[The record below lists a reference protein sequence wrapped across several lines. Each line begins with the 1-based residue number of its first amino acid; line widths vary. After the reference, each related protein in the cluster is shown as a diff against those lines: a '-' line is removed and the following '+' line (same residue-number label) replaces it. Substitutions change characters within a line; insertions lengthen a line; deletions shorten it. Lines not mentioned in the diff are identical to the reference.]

1 MRNQRVLQLKKE
13 SYIMYLSPRK
23 KLFVDTATEM
33 FGAGSV
39 ITNSQLKEA
48 SAAAGVPKAGWFKK
62 ACKVGYNQYK
72 LPSEENAVVPAT
84 ALVPNED
91 AVSTVSLV
99 ATNMEK
105 QDLVPSLFEGFVPWG
120 NFSLIEKV
128 VKSGMFYPIF
138 VTGLSGNGKTLM
150 IEQVCAKLKK
160 ELIRINITIETD
172 EDDLLGGFRLVNGE
186 TKFVPGPVIEA
197 MERGCT
203 LLLDECDLGSN
214 KLLALQPV
222 LEGKGVFLK
231 KINKWI
237 TAKPGFNVMA
247 TANTKG
253 KGSED
258 GRFIGTNILN
268 EAFLERFAVT
278 MEQPYAAVATE
289 IKIITLAMGKYGV
302 EDVEFAKNLV
312 TWADVI
318 RKTFYDGGVDEVIST
333 RRLDH
338 IVKAF
343 AIFGDKMQAIELC
356 VARFD
361 DDTKASFMDLYTK
374 IDAGIIEEEEASNP
388 LLDGMEEIEEPAF

>member
-1 MRNQRVLQLKKE
+1 
-13 SYIMYLSPRK
+13 MYLSPRK
-23 KLFVDTATEM
+23 KLFVDTASDM
-33 FGAGSV
+33 FGNGSTISKSESIEV
-39 ITNSQLKEA
+39 SKKLGIPKPTWFWKGCKE
-48 SAAAGVPKAGWFKK
+48 
-62 ACKVGYNQYK
+62 GYNQFL
-72 LPSEENAVVPAT
+72 LPSENVPAPVVST
-84 ALVPNED
+84 PEASD
-91 AVSTVSLV
+91 AVSTVNLV

-105 QDLVPSLFEGFVPWG
+105 QDLVPDLFEGFVPWG

-128 VKSGMFYPIF
+128 VKSGMFYPVF

-150 IEQVCAKLKK
+150 IEQIHAKLKK

-237 TAKPGFNVMA
+237 SAKEGFNVMA

-268 EAFLERFAVT
+268 EAFLERFAIT
-278 MEQPYAAVATE
+278 IEQPYPAAVTE
-289 IKIITLAMGKYGV
+289 KKIVIGSMKKYGAV
-302 EDVEFAKNLV
+302 DKEFADNLV
-312 TWADVI
+312 TWAEVI
-318 RKTFYDGGVDEVIST
+318 RKTFFDGGVDEVIST

-343 AIFGDKMQAIELC
+343 AIFGDKLQSIELC

-361 DDTKASFMDLYTK
+361 EDTKMSFMDLYTK
-374 IDAGIIEEEEASNP
+374 IDAGISIEEEEEDS
-388 LLDGMEEIEEPAF
+388 LIEDTSEEDDESPF

>member
-1 MRNQRVLQLKKE
+1 MLVQLLQNAELKKH
-13 SYIMYLSPRK
+13 LL
-23 KLFVDTATEM
+23 KL
-33 FGAGSV
+33 
-39 ITNSQLKEA
+39 
-48 SAAAGVPKAGWFKK
+48 GVPNPTWFWGS
-62 ACKVGYNQYK
+62 CKIGYNK
-72 LPSEENAVVPAT
+72 FELPSENAP
-84 ALVPNED
+84 
-91 AVSTVSLV
+91 VSTTTTDAPSENVVMNLV

-105 QDLVPSLFEGFVPWG
+105 QDLVPSPFEGFVPWG
-120 NFSLIEKV
+120 NYGNLKKII
-128 VKSGMFYPIF
+128 KSGMFYPVF

-150 IEQVCAKLKK
+150 IEQLHAELKK

-172 EDDLLGGFRLVNGE
+172 EDDLLGGFRLVAGE

-237 TAKPGFNVMA
+237 TPKDGFNVMA

-268 EAFLERFAVT
+268 EAFLERFAIT
-278 MEQPYAAVATE
+278 IEQPYPAASTE
-289 IKIITLAMGKYGV
+289 KKIVMGSMKKYGSV
-302 EDVEFAKNLV
+302 DKEFADNLV
-312 TWADVI
+312 TWAEVI

-343 AIFGDKMQAIELC
+343 TIFGDKMQSIEMC

-361 DDTKASFMDLYTK
+361 EDTKESFMDLYTK
-374 IDAGIIEEEEASNP
+374 IDAGISVEEETSNP
-388 LLDGMEEIEEPAF
+388 LLDDMEEEEHPF

>member
-1 MRNQRVLQLKKE
+1 
-13 SYIMYLSPRK
+13 
-23 KLFVDTATEM
+23 VDTAAKM
-33 FGAGSV
+33 FGDGAV
-39 ITNSQLKEA
+39 LTKAQKHEA
-48 SAAAGVPKAGWFKK
+48 ADKAGIPYPTWFGKSFS
-62 ACKVGYNQYK
+62 VGYNAYK
-72 LPSEENAVVPAT
+72 LPSEESDASVSAIATETSTASDNAVVNLIA
-84 ALVPNED
+84 
-91 AVSTVSLV
+91 S
-99 ATNMEK
+99 NMEK
-105 QDLVPSLFEGFVPWG
+105 ENLVPGLFEGFVAWG
-120 NFSLIEKV
+120 HFGKIEKI
-128 VKSGMFYPIF
+128 VKSGLFYPIF

-150 IEQVCAKLKK
+150 VEQVHAKLKK
-160 ELIRINITIETD
+160 ELIRVNITIETD
-172 EDDLLGGFRLVNGE
+172 EDDLLGGFRLVNGN

-222 LEGKGVFLK
+222 LEGKGIFLK

-237 TAKPGFNVMA
+237 RPKDGFNVMA

-278 MEQPYAAVATE
+278 FEQPYASAATE
-289 IKIITLAMGKYGV
+289 KKIVVNSMKKYEKV
-302 EDVEFAKNLV
+302 DEAFATNLV
-312 TWADVI
+312 TWAEVI
-318 RKTFYDGGVDEVIST
+318 RKTFYDGGIDELIST

-343 AIFGDKMQAIELC
+343 AIFGDKMESIELC

-361 DDTKASFMDLYTK
+361 DDTKASFLDLYTK
-374 IDAGIIEEEEASNP
+374 IDAGIITSDEEDKVDDPQAAPRIVPVCEEA
-388 LLDGMEEIEEPAF
+388 F

>member
-1 MRNQRVLQLKKE
+1 MN
-13 SYIMYLSPRK
+13 LSPRK

-33 FGAGSV
+33 FGAGAV
-39 ITNSQLKEA
+39 INKQQVI
-48 SAAAGVPKAGWFKK
+48 SARDKAGIPYPFWLGKY
-62 ACKVGYNQYK
+62 CKVGYNQFK
-72 LPSEENAVVPAT
+72 LPSENAPTTTTTTEAPSENVVM
-84 ALVPNED
+84 N
-91 AVSTVSLV
+91 LV

-105 QDLVPSLFEGFVPWG
+105 QDLVPSPFEGFVPWG
-120 NFSLIEKV
+120 NYGNIKKII
-128 VKSGMFYPIF
+128 KSGMFYPVF

-150 IEQVCAKLKK
+150 IEQLHAELKK

-172 EDDLLGGFRLVNGE
+172 EDDLLGGFRLVAGE

-237 TAKPGFNVMA
+237 TPKDGFNVMA

-268 EAFLERFAVT
+268 EAFLERFAIT
-278 MEQPYAAVATE
+278 IEQPYPAASTE
-289 IKIITLAMGKYGV
+289 KKIVMGSMKKYGAV
-302 EDVEFAKNLV
+302 DKEFADNLV
-312 TWADVI
+312 TWAEVI

-343 AIFGDKMQAIELC
+343 AIFGDKMQSIEMC

-361 DDTKASFMDLYTK
+361 EDTKTSFMDLYTK
-374 IDAGIIEEEEASNP
+374 IDAGISMEEETSNP
-388 LLDGMEEIEEPAF
+388 LLDGMEEEEPAF